1 MISFRG
7 NFSSFVCS
15 LARFPLSITLSQHL
29 SRAFSNLPSPE
40 HNTTVKE
47 TVLEDQTSPFVEWR
61 PPSLHPVFLLCR
73 GLALSGFSS
82 FLLLC
87 YLLCLISNFV
97 VATARAEEKSPFRSP
112 PVESPHH
119 ARPTERKGSRAASRS
134 LSSSA
139 ASALT
144 CHATPVAPF
153 RARPH
158 FGPLEHNNFNAAP
171 SASALSFLTEAAWS
185 EVLYISVAVQEDKKN
200 RQSGHNP
207 EERKNEMPPVRSR
220 SFDRRQSH
228 PKRGISVT
236 DFSPPLLSCDDTRH
250 SKAVKK

>member
-1 MISFRG
+1 ME
-7 NFSSFVCS
+7 
-15 LARFPLSITLSQHL
+15 A
-29 SRAFSNLPSPE
+29 AF
-40 HNTTVKE
+40 
-47 TVLEDQTSPFVEWR
+47 
-61 PPSLHPVFLLCR
+61 PPSRLPLVSRFGFVRIFELPPPLLSVVFNQQFCGR
-73 GLALSGFSS
+73 
-82 FLLLC
+82 
-87 YLLCLISNFV
+87 
-97 VATARAEEKSPFRSP
+97 TARAEEKSPFRSP

-119 ARPTERKGSRAASRS
+119 ARPTERKGSRARAASRS

-144 CHATPVAPF
+144 CHVAPVAL
-153 RARPH
+153 ARPY

-185 EVLYISVAVQEDKKN
+185 EVLYISVAVQEDKKK
-200 RQSGHNP
+200 RHSGHNP

-220 SFDRRQSH
+220 SFNRRQSH